1 MANENDGRVWL
12 PLAEAAARLGRSS
25 DAVRSMIRRGKLSS
39 RKGNDGG
46 LLVGVPP
53 ADDKMSN
60 GRVTGIDQA
69 NNGHAMADDRADDDR
84 RPGEERPSTAEL
96 HADLTAL
103 REANAGLRA
112 ALARA
117 EAERDAARAIREAE
131 AAALNTLVAEL
142 RAELARYRLPWWR
155 RVFGGRS

>member
-1 MANENDGRVWL
+1 MADESDGRVWL

-39 RKGNDGG
+39 RKSNDGG

-53 ADDKMSN
+53 VVVQADDGRKTDLDQADN
-60 GRVTGIDQA
+60 GRA
-69 NNGHAMADDRADDDR
+69 
-84 RPGEERPSTAEL
+84 TAEM
-96 HADLTAL
+96 HDKMAAL
-103 REANAGLRA
+103 REANASLRE

-142 RAELARYRLPWWR
+142 RAELARHRLPWWR
-155 RVFGGRS
+155 RVFGGRD